1 MIRPL
6 AVEDISAII
15 AHEQQVFG
23 YSLGQ
28 THYEQGFQLS
38 ASFGYVMEEE
48 TIQAALL
55 CWQNE
60 SHAQIDNLYVLP
72 EFQQR
77 GLAKRL
83 VSMFIDSL
91 HERGINQ
98 VSLEVA
104 VKNQV
109 AIRLYESFGFVKTAT
124 ILNYLPD
131 RSDAFRMVYT
141 KESQ

>member
-6 AVEDISAII
+6 TKEDIPIII
-15 AHEQQVFG
+15 AQEQQVFG
-23 YSLGQ
+23 YSLGP
-28 THYEQGFQLS
+28 THYEQGFRLS
-38 ASFGYVMEEE
+38 ATFGYVMEEE

-60 SHAQIDNLYVLP
+60 SFVQIDNLYVLP
-72 EFQQR
+72 EFQHQGR
-77 GLAKRL
+77 AKTL
-83 VSMFIDSL
+83 LLTFMDSL
-91 HERGINQ
+91 HKRGINQ

-104 VKNQV
+104 VNNQI
-109 AIRLYESFGFVKTAT
+109 AIRLYESFGFVKTVT

-141 KESQ
+141 KGSL

>member
-6 AVEDISAII
+6 IKEDISTII
-15 AHEQQVFG
+15 AHEQRVFG

-28 THYEQGFQLS
+28 THYEQGFALS
-38 ASFGYVMEEE
+38 STFGYVIEED

-60 SHAQIDNLYVLP
+60 SFVQIDNLYVLP
-72 EFQQR
+72 EFQQQ
-77 GLAKRL
+77 GLANQL
-83 VSMFIDSL
+83 LSVFMDSL
-91 HERGINQ
+91 KERGITQ

-104 VKNQV
+104 VSNRI
-109 AIRLYESFGFVKTAT
+109 AIGLYEKFGFVKTVT
-124 ILNYLPD
+124 ISNYLPD
-131 RSDAFRMVYT
+131 RSDAFRMVYP

>member
-6 AVEDISAII
+6 TKEDIPTII
-15 AHEQQVFG
+15 AQEQQVFG

-28 THYEQGFQLS
+28 THYEQGFILS
-38 ASFGYVMEEE
+38 ATFGYVMEEE

-60 SHAQIDNLYVLP
+60 SFVQIDNLYVLP
-72 EFQQR
+72 EFQQQGR
-77 GLAKRL
+77 AKAL
-83 VSMFIDSL
+83 LSTFMDSL
-91 HERGINQ
+91 SERGINQ

-109 AIRLYESFGFVKTAT
+109 AIHLYEAFGFIKTVT
-124 ILNYLPD
+124 ISNYLPD
-131 RSDAFRMVYT
+131 RSNAFRMVYT